1 MINPA
6 LLCMLVSEA
15 SSLPKQK
22 DDERRRK
29 DQVSFKH
36 IYGEEREKL
45 TISNAVRYLYK
56 VYGAAPKK
64 EKALELIQNTWYVT
78 QWQLDEIYY
87 KWKEFCPR

>member
-1 MINPA
+1 MTSPA
-6 LLCMLVSEA
+6 LMCMAIMGA
-15 SSLPKQK
+15 SSLQEQQE
-22 DDERRRK
+22 DERRRK
-29 DQVSFKH
+29 DQVSFRH

-56 VYGAAPKK
+56 AYGAAPDKK
-64 EKALELIQNTWYVT
+64 KAQEIIEKQWYVT

>member
-6 LLCMLVSEA
+6 LMYMLVPKA

-45 TISNAVRYLYK
+45 TISQAVRHLYK
-56 VYGAAPKK
+56 TYGAAPEK
-64 EKALELIQNTWYVT
+64 EKALELIQNMWYVT
-78 QWQLDEIYY
+78 QWQLDMIYY
-87 KWKEFCPR
+87 KWKEFCSR